1 MTRLPKCAVGMA
13 ALLLGQALLSKADIS
28 QPRSGTW
35 AATGG
40 PMTEARTGA
49 SAALL
54 PDGRVLIAGGT
65 GADGP
70 LATAELYD
78 SSGFFTA
85 TTPMQQARA
94 SHACAALQDG
104 RVLVAGGVSTGGVAT
119 SSAEVY
125 DPATAAWSLVGD
137 MAQARSA
144 ATATLLKDGRVLIA
158 GGHTSLGVSPS
169 LEIFDPASNVFTAA
183 GRLSSPRKGHAAAL
197 LPDGRVLIAGG
208 TSGPVAL
215 TSTEI
220 YDPST
225 GVVSP
230 GPSLSTAR
238 VGLSATALLDGKV
251 LVAGGNNGTAG
262 LDSAEVYDPAVGTFS
277 PTAGRLATAR
287 RDHLALLLPLNNNVL
302 IVGGM
307 SGNGFAQGAELFA
320 PWNGTFTS
328 TGAPATPR
336 EGAVASTLQI
346 ERQILAAGGA
356 QSSAE
361 LYGFATIKTDKP
373 DYGPGETVVITG
385 SGWEPLETVC
395 LLLQEQPKVDADR
408 SLKAVADQDGN
419 IRNEEF
425 QTDEHDAGV
434 TFHLTASGAASQAQ
448 TTFTDDA
455 ACGGEP
461 D

>member
-1 MTRLPKCAVGMA
+1 MARLPKCAVGMA

-144 ATATLLKDGRVLIA
+144 ATATLLQDGRVLVA

-169 LEIFDPASNVFTAA
+169 LEIFDPATNLFTAV
-183 GRLSSPRKGHAAAL
+183 GRLSPPRKGHAAVAQDGVEAEGQLGHELLGPGRRQRRPEVAL
-197 LPDGRVLIAGG
+197 GHRALGQLGRAQQQVLPDRA
-208 TSGPVAL
+208 P
-215 TSTEI
+215 EEE
-220 YDPST
+220 
-225 GVVSP
+225 
-230 GPSLSTAR
+230 
-238 VGLSATALLDGKV
+238 GLLGEDV
-251 LVAGGNNGTAG
+251 N
-262 LDSAEVYDPAVGTFS
+262 
-277 PTAGRLATAR
+277 RL
-287 RDHLALLLPLNNNVL
+287 DHLERVH
-302 IVGGM
+302 VDV
-307 SGNGFAQGAELFA
+307 
-320 PWNGTFTS
+320 
-328 TGAPATPR
+328 
-336 EGAVASTLQI
+336 AVRA
-346 ERQILAAGGA
+346 
-356 QSSAE
+356 
-361 LYGFATIKTDKP
+361 
-373 DYGPGETVVITG
+373 
-385 SGWEPLETVC
+385 
-395 LLLQEQPKVDADR
+395 
-408 SLKAVADQDGN
+408 
-419 IRNEEF
+419 
-425 QTDEHDAGV
+425 
-434 TFHLTASGAASQAQ
+434 
-448 TTFTDDA
+448 
-455 ACGGEP
+455 
-461 D
+461 